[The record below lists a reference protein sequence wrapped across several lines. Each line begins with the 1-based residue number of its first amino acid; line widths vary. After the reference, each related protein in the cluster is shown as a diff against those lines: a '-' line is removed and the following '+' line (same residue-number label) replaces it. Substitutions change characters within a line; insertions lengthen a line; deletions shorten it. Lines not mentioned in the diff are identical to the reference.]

1 MKKIVTLLIISVILS
16 CQNTTSPV
24 QPNTGEEF
32 EIVFGKQI
40 TIPEEGISLQ
50 FSDVL
55 VDSRCPK
62 GVTCVWAGN
71 AEIVI
76 QLNDSEANLNTY
88 LEPQKTNIYEYK
100 IQFLSLNP
108 YPKYNVKLKN
118 KDYSAKL
125 LKTKN

>member
-1 MKKIVTLLIISVILS
+1 MRKIITLLIISVILS

-24 QPNTGEEF
+24 QPKLGEEF
-32 EIVFGKQI
+32 EIEFGKQI

-55 VDSRCPK
+55 EDSRCPK

-76 QLNDSEANLNTY
+76 QLNDAEANLNTY
-88 LEPQKTNIYEYK
+88 LEPKQTNIHEYK
-100 IQFLSLNP
+100 VQLLSLNP
-108 YPKYNVKLKN
+108 YPKYNVELEN

-125 LKTKN
+125 LITKN